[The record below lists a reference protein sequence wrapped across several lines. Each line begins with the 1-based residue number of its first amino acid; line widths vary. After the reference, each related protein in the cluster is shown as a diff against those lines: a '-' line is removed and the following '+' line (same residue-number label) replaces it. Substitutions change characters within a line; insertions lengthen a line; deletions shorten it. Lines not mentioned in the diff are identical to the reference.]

1 MFFNTMYRIG
11 IYGADNFFLLLFMS
25 HWQEAQ
31 TYPERF
37 IGTWDA
43 TYYRP
48 ACPQIEDLIQQD
60 IPGFEYTNEDCLHIN
75 VFQPN
80 VSINISTIVGYM
92 CM

>member
-1 MFFNTMYRIG
+1 MRYALSTTMSLLGRSRFFITYVIARCSFTQLAL
-11 IYGADNFFLLLFMS
+11 YL
-25 HWQEAQ
+25 QEAQ
-31 TYPERF
+31 PLDYSWDLR
-37 IGTWDA
+37 DA

-80 VSINISTIVGYM
+80 VS
-92 CM
+92 